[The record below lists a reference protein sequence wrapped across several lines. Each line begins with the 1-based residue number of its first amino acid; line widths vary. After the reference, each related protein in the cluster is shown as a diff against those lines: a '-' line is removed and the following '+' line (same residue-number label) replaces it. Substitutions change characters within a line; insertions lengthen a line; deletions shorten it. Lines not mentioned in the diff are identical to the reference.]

1 LSERPRIYVVDDD
14 VSVARGLCRLLRS
27 AGYEPK
33 AYDSGRDFMKDYR
46 AHIPG
51 CLVSDVSMPDMTG
64 LELQR
69 WLVLLE
75 SPLPVI
81 FLTGHGDIPTS
92 VRAIKDGAVDFL
104 TKPVND
110 AALIKAVE
118 EALRQEKERRSARD
132 QREAILA
139 RMATL
144 TPREREVLEHIV
156 SGQLNKQVAANL
168 GTVEKTIKVHRARVM
183 EKMGV
188 QSLAE
193 LVRMAERVRIGAIPA
208 WPPLSADRLPAP

>member
-1 LSERPRIYVVDDD
+1 MPRIYVVDDD
-14 VSVARGLCRLLRS
+14 VSVTRGLCRLLRS

-46 AHIPG
+46 ADIPG

-92 VRAIKDGAVDFL
+92 VKAIKDGAVDFL
-104 TKPVND
+104 TPSRLGNAKCWSTLCPVNSTSRW
-110 AALIKAVE
+110 
-118 EALRQEKERRSARD
+118 LRTWARWKRRSKF
-132 QREAILA
+132 I
-139 RMATL
+139 
-144 TPREREVLEHIV
+144 
-156 SGQLNKQVAANL
+156 
-168 GTVEKTIKVHRARVM
+168 
-183 EKMGV
+183 
-188 QSLAE
+188 
-193 LVRMAERVRIGAIPA
+193 
-208 WPPLSADRLPAP
+208 APE